1 MTKVKDPMLIKQVFS
16 KEEYDV
22 LHDHLFNLEKR
33 KEGYDEGFGRYHYS
47 SQLISDYSEKLIPLA
62 RELFESSSI
71 VPSYSLFSHYQGE
84 NANLFKHKDD
94 NACTY
99 TIDMCIYQNEPWDLW
114 VNDKPYTLEP
124 NQALAYYGNEQ
135 EHWREKFPNPSSQY
149 VAMVF
154 FHFVEP
160 DHWWITKGPRYID
173 VVRKIITEEEF
184 LNEQSNNK

>member
-33 KEGYDEGFGRYHYS
+33 KEWYDEGFGRYHYS

-173 VVRKIITEEEF
+173 VVRKTITEEEF